1 MRGHGLPKR
10 TTPPEQLGPA
20 LLGALISLVV
30 PTVQAILRGFQRGEL
45 PRLGRLAITTDRPA
59 GPIALGVSTLDPQAE
74 PMSPPNIS
82 PPPGP
87 APRSE
92 NEPSPD

>member
-30 PTVQAILRGFQRGEL
+30 PTVQAILRGFQRGG
-45 PRLGRLAITTDRPA
+45 LGTHVAAQHFTAA
-59 GPIALGVSTLDPQAE
+59 GSGTAV
-74 PMSPPNIS
+74 
-82 PPPGP
+82 
-87 APRSE
+87 
-92 NEPSPD
+92 